1 MARRGQ
7 WPFAH
12 MPVAYAGCQCS
23 HCGARNVV
31 AIPLFHDEADRPG
44 TLLDGAHEL
53 LCWPCLGRDGDPL
66 HRLR

>member
-1 MARRGQ
+1 VARSGS

-12 MPVAYAGCQCS
+12 MPVAYAGCCCTS
-23 HCGARNVV
+23 CGARDVV
-31 AIPLFHDEADRPG
+31 AIPVHDDGEPRGPY
-44 TLLDGAHEL
+44 LDGAHAL